1 MDNYYN
7 KNAETFFEGT
17 VNADMTEHYAAFLQK
32 LPQKAHILDAGCGSG
47 RDSLYFINQ
56 GYKVTAID
64 ASEELCKLA
73 EAYIG
78 QQVLNLKFQDITFE
92 NTFDGIWACASLL
105 HVPSDELE
113 QVLGCLKRALK
124 SEGILYASFKYGDFE
139 GRRNERYFH
148 DLTEEKA
155 QRLFSG
161 VGLNIEKMWITKD
174 VRPDHVDE
182 MWLNIISSI

>member
-7 KNAETFFEGT
+7 KNAKNFFEGT
-17 VNADMTEHYAAFLQK
+17 VNTDMTEHYAAFMQK

-56 GYKVTAID
+56 GYQVTAID

-78 QQVLNLKFQDITFE
+78 QPVLCLKFQDITFE

-105 HVPSDELE
+105 HVPSLELE
-113 QVLGCLKRALK
+113 QVLSCLKRALK
-124 SEGILYASFKYGDFE
+124 QGGLLYASFKYGDFE

-148 DLTEEKA
+148 DLNEEQA
-155 QRLFSG
+155 ERLFTG
-161 VGLNIEKMWITKD
+161 VGLSMEKMWITKD
-174 VRPDHVDE
+174 VRADHVDE
-182 MWLNIISSI
+182 MWLNITASN